1 MNEVDNTQY
10 SLLVNISK
18 EIGEL
23 KGDIHNVESKI
34 SRTDSKIDEVFD
46 ALTKKQEFLR
56 DSIEAELS
64 IVRSDLKDAQNEIRR
79 LKERVSAIEE
89 TPKNRIF
96 ELFSKFKGSLIAA
109 IIALIVGYCMSVLNT
124 FLAAVRN

>member
-89 TPKNRIF
+89 TPKNRVF

-124 FLAAVRN
+124 FLATVKH

>member
-89 TPKNRIF
+89 IPKNRVF

-109 IIALIVGYCMSVLNT
+109 LIALIVGYCMSVLNT